1 MATEILQH
9 QADHGSAP
17 VRASA
22 FRAGDSIIARTFASV
37 VGFRAVT
44 SATGSLIR
52 RDCSPVLLRASVRK
66 AL

>member
-1 MATEILQH
+1 
-9 QADHGSAP
+9 
-17 VRASA
+17 
-22 FRAGDSIIARTFASV
+22 
-37 VGFRAVT
+37 VT